1 MCFCAHVIYI
11 YVHTHTVD
19 SEDYTGVTTIV
30 TFPTGSTEQI
40 VNVTTIGNDDPE
52 SLEDFTA
59 VLSNVNPTA
68 TVGITEPMAT
78 VNIAANEGNG
88 ESHILLSQAYMMKVI
103 KLTFMTML
111 VCSRKP
117 LPSLQQISS
126 LVPRLSPS
134 LEFTRT
140 QSYSHV
146 KIQCLEM
153 EGRTWEVL
161 ITYADSLQ
169 ICLA

>member
-1 MCFCAHVIYI
+1 M
-11 YVHTHTVD
+11 
-19 SEDYTGVTTIV
+19 TTIV
-30 TFPTGSTEQI
+30 TFPTGSIGQI
-40 VNVTTIGNDDPE
+40 VNVTTIDNDDPE

-59 VLSNVNPTA
+59 VLSNANPTA

-153 EGRTWEVL
+153 EGENLGGFNHICRQS
-161 ITYADSLQ
+161 ADLPSLAYTHVYKTGHTVRA
-169 ICLA
+169 CD

>member
-1 MCFCAHVIYI
+1 M
-11 YVHTHTVD
+11 
-19 SEDYTGVTTIV
+19 TTIV
-30 TFPTGSTEQI
+30 TFPAGSTEQI
-40 VNVTTIGNDDPE
+40 VNVTTIDNDDPE

-59 VLSNVNPTA
+59 VLSNANPTT

-153 EGRTWEVL
+153 EGENLGGFNHICRQS
-161 ITYADSLQ
+161 ADLPSLAYTHEYKTGHTVRA
-169 ICLA
+169 CD